1 MHDVLEGCAQYEVK
15 ELLKYL
21 IAETYV
27 TLEYVNKQ
35 IDTFLYA
42 PPDAL
47 NKPTPISAKTMKSR
61 DHSIKQKGTL
71 VYSSVHSRYTYTII
85 ELEIFADKIW

>member
-15 ELLKYL
+15 ELFKYL
-21 IAETYV
+21 IAEKYV

-61 DHSIKQKGTL
+61 DHSIRD
-71 VYSSVHSRYTYTII
+71 YSYYVPGIGNYVP
-85 ELEIFADKIW
+85 